1 MIGLPFNPTAG
12 ISTLVDLL
20 RLRALQQPQQKAY
33 TFLVDAE
40 GEELQITYQELDRQA
55 RMIGGWL
62 QNSGVAGQQAL
73 LLYPPGLEYIT
84 AFFGCLYAGVIA
96 VPAYPPRFNRSMSRL
111 QAIVED
117 AQATLALTTKSIL
130 SRVAYWLD
138 QTPLLKRLQWV
149 TTDTLGNLTPLRS
162 CPGRA
167 FDRTQ
172 DEPLSDL
179 QGTLAEAWQNPT
191 IDGNTLAFLQ
201 YTSGSTG
208 MPRGVMLTHGN
219 LLYNLA
225 LIYQCFGHTPDSRGV
240 IWLPPYHDMGLIGGI
255 LQPLYGGFP
264 VTLMSPF
271 AFLQRPFR
279 WLQAISH
286 TRATTS
292 GGPNFAYDLC
302 VRKITP
308 EQRAT
313 LDLSC
318 WEVAFSGA
326 EPVRAETLDRF
337 VEAFEPCGFRREAF
351 YPCYGLA
358 EATLII
364 SGGLKGTP
372 PTVYSVRGSAL
383 RQNQVVEVSY
393 PDSSTKDTQ
402 KLISCGRSLPGQKII
417 IVDPESLTLCSPNR
431 IGEIWIS
438 GPSVAQSYW
447 NRPEETKRT
456 FEAYLMDT
464 GEGPFLRTGD
474 LGFLKNG
481 ELFITGRLKNLI
493 IIGGRNYYPQ
503 DIEQTVEQSH
513 PAIRP
518 GCCAAFSI
526 DQEGE
531 ERLVIV
537 AEVEHP
543 YDLRRFRQTEERKS
557 ILTSCPLP
565 DQHPTPTHHFPWS
578 VKEIVGS
585 IRQAVAENHE
595 LHVHAVLLLKAN
607 SIPKTS
613 SGKIQHYACRVG
625 FLAGSLNVLE
635 E

>member
-1 MIGLPFNPTAG
+1 
-12 ISTLVDLL
+12 
-20 RLRALQQPQQKAY
+20 
-33 TFLVDAE
+33 
-40 GEELQITYQELDRQA
+40 
-55 RMIGGWL
+55 
-62 QNSGVAGQQAL
+62 
-73 LLYPPGLEYIT
+73 
-84 AFFGCLYAGVIA
+84 
-96 VPAYPPRFNRSMSRL
+96 
-111 QAIVED
+111 
-117 AQATLALTTKSIL
+117 
-130 SRVAYWLD
+130 
-138 QTPLLKRLQWV
+138 
-149 TTDTLGNLTPLRS
+149 
-162 CPGRA
+162 
-167 FDRTQ
+167 
-172 DEPLSDL
+172 
-179 QGTLAEAWQNPT
+179 
-191 IDGNTLAFLQ
+191 
-201 YTSGSTG
+201 
-208 MPRGVMLTHGN
+208 MPRGVKLTHGN

-225 LIYQCFGHTPDSRGV
+225 LIHRCFGHTPESRGV

-279 WLQAISH
+279 WLQAISR

-302 VRKITP
+302 AHKITP
-308 EQRAT
+308 EQRAI

-326 EPVRAETLDRF
+326 EPVHAETLDRF
-337 VEAFEPCGFRREAF
+337 VEVFEPCGFRREAF

-358 EATLII
+358 EATLIV
-364 SGGLKGTP
+364 SGGLKGTL

-383 RQNQVVEVSY
+383 QQNQVIESSY
-393 PDSSTKDTQ
+393 PDSFKRDTQ

-417 IVDPESLTLCSPNR
+417 IADLESLTLGSPNQV
-431 IGEIWIS
+431 GEIWVS
-438 GPSVAQSYW
+438 GPSVAQGYW
-447 NRPEETKRT
+447 NRPEETKQT
-456 FEAYLMDT
+456 FEAYLADT
-464 GEGPFLRTGD
+464 GQGPFLRTGD

-481 ELFITGRLKNLI
+481 ELFVTGRLKNLI
-493 IIGGRNYYPQ
+493 ILGGRNYYPQ

-513 PAIRP
+513 PALRQ

-526 DQEGE
+526 DHEGE

-543 YDLRRFRQTEERKS
+543 YDLRRFRQTKEKKN
-557 ILTSCPLP
+557 THTPCQLP
-565 DQHPTPTHHFPWS
+565 DQHSTPTHRLPWS
-578 VKEIVGS
+578 AKEVVGA

-595 LHVHAVLLLKAN
+595 LHIHVVLLLKAN

-613 SGKIQHYACRVG
+613 SGKIQHYACRAG